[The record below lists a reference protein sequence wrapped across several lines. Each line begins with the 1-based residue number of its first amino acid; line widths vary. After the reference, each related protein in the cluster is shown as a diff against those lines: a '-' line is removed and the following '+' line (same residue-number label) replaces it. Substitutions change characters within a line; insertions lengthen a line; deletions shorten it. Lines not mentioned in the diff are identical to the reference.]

1 MKKKINP
8 EKLPPAKEEFFLHI
22 KWSNYTALIMKS
34 AFPSHPP
41 TMLSSFSEITYSKC
55 KKGRCGNQRCKC
67 VNVGLLCWCNC
78 IDCENHDRESD
89 DEDTSDSEIGF
100 NDSDSN

>member
-8 EKLPPAKEEFFLHI
+8 EKLPPTKEEFFLHI

-41 TMLSSFSEITYSKC
+41 TMLSSFSEITYSKL

-67 VNVGLLCWCNC
+67 VNVGLLC
-78 IDCENHDRESD
+78 SD
-89 DEDTSDSEIGF
+89 VTA
-100 NDSDSN
+100 